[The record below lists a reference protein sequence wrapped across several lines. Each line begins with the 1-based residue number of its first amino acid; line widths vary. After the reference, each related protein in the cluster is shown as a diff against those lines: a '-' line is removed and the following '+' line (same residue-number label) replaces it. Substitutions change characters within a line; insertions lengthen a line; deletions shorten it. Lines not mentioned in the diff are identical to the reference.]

1 MNSLTKQTNRIAG
14 FVAILATVV
23 ICGGTLA
30 LADHYS
36 HAGAGGQEYVVAAH
50 QTAPAALKRAG

>member
-1 MNSLTKQTNRIAG
+1 MNSTNKMMNGIAG

-23 ICGGTLA
+23 ICGGTLS

-36 HAGAGGQEYVVAAH
+36 HTGGSDQEYIALAH
-50 QTAPAALKRAG
+50 QAAPAALKRVS